1 MVLAATESG
10 RVLLELGALLLALAV
25 LARLAG
31 RVGLSPIPLYL
42 VVGLLVGDHG
52 PFDLSVSGDF
62 VETGAAVGVALLL
75 FLLGLEYSA
84 NELLRTARRQAAAC
98 AVDLVANFTPGLAVG
113 LLLGWDPLTAVLLGG
128 VTYISSSGIIA
139 KLVSDLGRTGNRET
153 PTILSLL
160 VVEDLVMAVYLPVVA
175 GLLAGGTALATTGS
189 VVVALALV
197 VAIMLGARHLGPA
210 LSRAVFSRSP
220 EVLLF
225 TVLGLTL
232 LIAGIAEEARVS
244 AAVGAFLVGIALS
257 GPTAERARPL
267 LLPIRD
273 LFAAAFFVFFGLS
286 IDLSDAS
293 AVIGPAL
300 VLAAVTAATKIG
312 TGWWA
317 AARAGV
323 GSRGRWRA
331 GTTLMARGE
340 FSIIIAELGREAD
353 VIDADLPA
361 LVAIYVLVL
370 AVTGPLVTRS
380 VEPVLSLL
388 GPRRG
393 RP

>member
-1 MVLAATESG
+1 VVLAATESG
-10 RVLLELGALLLALAV
+10 RVLLELGTLLLVLAV
-25 LARLAG
+25 LGRLAG
-31 RVGLSPIPLYL
+31 RVDLSPIPLYL
-42 VVGLLVGDHG
+42 VVGLLVGTHG
-52 PFDLSVSGDF
+52 PFDLSVSQDF
-62 VETGAAVGVALLL
+62 IQTGAAVGVALLL

-84 NELLRTARRQAAAC
+84 TELLGTARRQATAC
-98 AVDLVANFTPGLAVG
+98 VVDFVANFTPGVAAG
-113 LLLGWDPLTAVLLGG
+113 LLLGWDALTAVLLGG

-139 KLVSDLGRTGNRET
+139 KLVSDLGRTANRET

-160 VVEDLVMAVYLPVVA
+160 VVEDLVMAAYLPIVA

-189 VVVALALV
+189 VVVALTLV
-197 VAIMLGARHLGPA
+197 VVVILAARHLGPS

-257 GPTAERARPL
+257 GPTAERAQPL

-286 IDLSDAS
+286 IQLDDVSG
-293 AVIGPAL
+293 VIVPAL
-300 VLAAVTAATKIG
+300 LLAAITAATKVG

-317 AARAGV
+317 AARDGV

-340 FSIIIAELGREAD
+340 FSIIIAELGRQAD
-353 VIDADLPA
+353 VIEADLPA
-361 LVAIYVLVL
+361 LAAVYVLVL
-370 AVTGPLVTRS
+370 AVTGPLATRAI
-380 VEPVLSLL
+380 EPLLSLV

>member
-1 MVLAATESG
+1 MVLAAAESG

-42 VVGLLVGDHG
+42 VIGLLVGDHG
-52 PFDLSVSGDF
+52 PFDLSVSEDF
-62 VETGAAVGVALLL
+62 VQTGAAVGVALLL

-84 NELLRTARRQAAAC
+84 NELLGTARRQAAAC
-98 AVDLVANFTPGLAVG
+98 AVDIVANFTPGLAAG
-113 LLLGWDPLTAVLLGG
+113 LLLGWGPRTALLLGG

-189 VVVALALV
+189 VLVALTLV
-197 VAIMLGARHLGPA
+197 VAIMLAAHHLGPA
-210 LSRAVFSRSP
+210 LSRAVLSRSP

-257 GPTAERARPL
+257 GPTADRARPL
-267 LLPIRD
+267 LLPLRD
-273 LFAAAFFVFFGLS
+273 LFGATFFVFFGLS

-300 VLAAVTAATKIG
+300 ALAAVTAATKIG

-353 VIDADLPA
+353 VIEADLPA
-361 LVAIYVLVL
+361 FAAIYVLVL
-370 AVTGPLVTRS
+370 AVTGPLATRA
-380 VEPVLSLL
+380 VEPLLSLL
-388 GPRRG
+388 QRHQRRS
-393 RP
+393 

>member
-1 MVLAATESG
+1 MILAATESG

-25 LARLAG
+25 LGRVAG
-31 RVGLSPIPLYL
+31 RAGLSPIPLYL
-42 VVGLLVGDHG
+42 LVGLAVGDHG
-52 PFDLSVSGDF
+52 PFDLSVSEDF
-62 VETGAAVGVALLL
+62 IQTAAAVGVALLL
-75 FLLGLEYSA
+75 FLLGLEYTAS
-84 NELLRTARRQAAAC
+84 ELLDTARHQAFAA
-98 AVDLVANFTPGLAVG
+98 AVDLFANFTPGLLAG

-139 KLVSDLGRTGNRET
+139 KLVSDLGRTANRET

-160 VVEDLVMAVYLPVVA
+160 VVEDLVMAVYLPIVA

-189 VVVALALV
+189 VAVALVLV
-197 VAIMLGARHLGPA
+197 VAILLAARHLGPT

-257 GPTAERARPL
+257 GPTAERAEPL

-286 IDLSDAS
+286 IELDNAS
-293 AVIGPAL
+293 EVVVPAL

-312 TGWWA
+312 TGWWG

-340 FSIIIAELGREAD
+340 FSIIIAELGREAGGLE
-353 VIDADLPA
+353 ADLPA
-361 LVAIYVLVL
+361 LAAIYVLVL
-370 AVTGPLVTRS
+370 AVTGPLATRGI
-380 VEPVLSLL
+380 EPLLSLL
-388 GPRRG
+388 ESRRG

>member
-10 RVLLELGALLLALAV
+10 QVLLELGALLLALAV

-31 RVGLSPIPLYL
+31 RVGVSPIPLYL

-52 PFDLSVSGDF
+52 PFDLSVSEDF
-62 VETGAAVGVALLL
+62 VQTGAAVGVALLL

-84 NELLRTARRQAAAC
+84 NELLGTARRQAAAC
-98 AVDLVANFTPGLAVG
+98 AVDFVANFTPGLAAG
-113 LLLGWDPLTAVLLGG
+113 LLLGWDPLTAILLGG

-139 KLVSDLGRTGNRET
+139 KLVSDLGRTANRET

-160 VVEDLVMAVYLPVVA
+160 VVEDLVMAVYLPIVA

-189 VVVALALV
+189 VVVALTLV
-197 VAIMLGARHLGPA
+197 VAIMLAARHLGPT
-210 LSRAVFSRSP
+210 LSRAAFSRSP

-286 IDLSDAS
+286 IDLGDVST
-293 AVIGPAL
+293 VIGPAL
-300 VLAAVTAATKIG
+300 ALATITAATKIG

-353 VIDADLPA
+353 MIEADLPA
-361 LVAIYVLVL
+361 LAAIYVLVL
-370 AVTGPLVTRS
+370 AVTGPLAARAI
-380 VEPVLSLL
+380 EPLLSLVE
-388 GPRRG
+388 RRQ
-393 RP
+393 RRS